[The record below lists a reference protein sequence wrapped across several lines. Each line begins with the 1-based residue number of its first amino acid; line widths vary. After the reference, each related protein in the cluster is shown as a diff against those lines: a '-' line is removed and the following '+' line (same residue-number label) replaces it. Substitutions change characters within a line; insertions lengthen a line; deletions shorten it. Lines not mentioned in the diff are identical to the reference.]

1 MCHQVKDRHNG
12 NIMITK
18 RGRLLHIDYGFMLSN
33 APGGLHFELAPWKLS
48 REMLEVLGSDASGAA
63 SEAFDYFKVRRMGE
77 EWQAAT
83 YNACNTE
90 T

>member
-1 MCHQVKDRHNG
+1 VKDRHNG

-63 SEAFDYFKVRRMGE
+63 SEAFDYFKVRKGRRP
-77 EWQAAT
+77 
-83 YNACNTE
+83 
-90 T
+90 